1 MKRNECGTAGAF
13 APATV
18 SNVVCGYD
26 IFGFA
31 MREPGDEVRAR
42 LVEEPGVRITA
53 VHGDGGRLPLD
64 AERNTAGVAVSRMLE
79 KINAAPGVE
88 LELFKKMPLG
98 SGMGSSAASA
108 AAAVLAV
115 NHILG
120 EPLSRKDLLPFCL
133 SSERAAC
140 GAGHVDNAAPSL
152 LGGFILVRSYD
163 PLDVVSLPV
172 PSGLYC
178 ALIHPH
184 MEINTGEARR
194 MLPPSIPLAEAV
206 RQWGNVSG
214 FTAGLLQGDFDL
226 IRRSLEDFIVEPV
239 RSVLLPHYRDTR
251 RAAME
256 AGALGCGISGSGPS
270 MFALASSLTTAR
282 KVLQAMEEVSL
293 ALGLACEGYLSPLPQ
308 AGARIIGVEP

>member
-1 MKRNECGTAGAF
+1 MKQERSRTVRVF

-31 MREPGDEVRAR
+31 LSEPGDEVQAW
-42 LVEEPGVRITA
+42 LVDEAGVFIEA
-53 VHGDGGRLPLD
+53 VHGDGGRLPLE
-64 AERNTAGVAVSRMLE
+64 AEWNTAGVAVSRMLE
-79 KINAAPGVE
+79 KAGASQGIA
-88 LELFKKMPLG
+88 LEIHKKMPLG

-108 AAAVLAV
+108 AAAAFAA
-115 NHILG
+115 NILLDSPFQTR
-120 EPLSRKDLLPFCL
+120 ELLPFCL
-133 SSERAAC
+133 EAERTAC

-172 PSGLYC
+172 PPGLFC
-178 ALIHPH
+178 TVIHPR
-184 MEINTGEARR
+184 MEVNTGQARR
-194 MLPPSIPLAEAV
+194 MLPSSIPLVKAV

-214 FTAGLLQGDFDL
+214 FTAGLIQGDFDL
-226 IRRSLEDFIVEPV
+226 IRRSMEDVIVEPV
-239 RSVLLPHYRDTR
+239 RSSLLPHYHETR

-270 MFALASSLTTAR
+270 MFALSSSLETA
-282 KVLQAMEEVSL
+282 LETALAMKKSSL
-293 ALGLACEGYLSPLPQ
+293 ELGLPCEEYVSALSQP
-308 AGARIIGVEP
+308 GARVVGGET